1 MTFDLRQHI
10 RDILAGT
17 TEENLDILTAMVF
30 DRTPHN
36 AIREAYRQALTEA
49 VRAELP
55 RAIRPDQTG
64 ADTQPVI
71 IGAGSDSTTGE
82 GGHMAPD
89 TQSTSTPSPG
99 GGNVRNS
106 RAARLRRARF
116 RLNVHVGQRTFR
128 NILDCTAEDLLFA
141 AAECDRMAEA
151 NAQAAERYRRLVK
164 VMLQRQVEKVADL
177 TDEEIE
183 EVIGNG

>member
-1 MTFDLRQHI
+1 MTFNLRDHI
-10 RDILAGT
+10 RDILAET
-17 TEENLDILTAMVF
+17 AEENLDALTALVF
-30 DRTPHN
+30 DRTPRN

-55 RAIRPDQTG
+55 RATRPDQRSS
-64 ADTQPVI
+64 DTQSLA
-71 IGAGSDSTTGE
+71 IGAGSDSTTG
-82 GGHMAPD
+82 GSHQRPD
-89 TQSTSTPSPG
+89 THRGFAPSG

-116 RLNVHVGQRTFR
+116 RLNVHVGQRTYR

-141 AAECDRMAEA
+141 AAECDQMAQA

-164 VMLQRQVEKVADL
+164 VMNQRQVEKVADL

-183 EVIGNG
+183 EVVGDE

>member
-10 RDILAGT
+10 RDVLAET

-55 RAIRPDQTG
+55 RAIRPDHGTP
-64 ADTQPVI
+64 DTHTPV
-71 IGAGSDSTTGE
+71 IGAGSDSTTG
-82 GGHMAPD
+82 GSQVQND
-89 TQSTSTPSPG
+89 THRNITFPG
-99 GGNVRNS
+99 GGNIRNS

-116 RLNVHVGQRTFR
+116 RLNVHVGRRTFR
-128 NILDCTAEDLLFA
+128 NILDCTVEDLLFA

-164 VMLQRQVEKVADL
+164 VMNQRQVEKVADL

>member
-1 MTFDLRQHI
+1 MTTFDLRQHI
-10 RDILAGT
+10 RDVLAET

-55 RAIRPDQTG
+55 RATRPDQRELDAQVG
-64 ADTQPVI
+64 R
-71 IGAGSDSTTGE
+71 IGAGSDSTTG
-82 GGHMAPD
+82 GSQVRPD
-89 TQSTSTPSPG
+89 TQILRAPSG

>member
-10 RDILAGT
+10 RDILAET
-17 TEENLDILTAMVF
+17 TEENLDVLTTIVF
-30 DRTPHN
+30 ERTPHD

-55 RAIRPDQTG
+55 RAIRPDQG
-64 ADTQPVI
+64 AIATHTAT
-71 IGAGSDSTTGE
+71 IGAGSDSTTE
-82 GGHMAPD
+82 ERHPILD
-89 TQSTSTPSPG
+89 TQSAAAPSG

-116 RLNVHVGQRTFR
+116 RLNVHVGRRIFR
-128 NILDCTAEDLLFA
+128 NILDCTVEDLLFA
-141 AAECDRMAEA
+141 AAECDQMADA

-164 VMLQRQVEKVADL
+164 VMNQRQVEKVGDL

-183 EVIGNG
+183 EAVGNG

>member
-10 RDILAGT
+10 RDILAET
-17 TEENLDILTAMVF
+17 AEENLDTLTTLVF
-30 DRTPHN
+30 DRTPRN
-36 AIREAYRQALTEA
+36 ATREAYRQALTEA

-55 RAIRPDQTG
+55 GATRPDHRSDD
-64 ADTQPVI
+64 AHAIP

-82 GGHMAPD
+82 GHTRLD
-89 TQSTSTPSPG
+89 THGTDTLPG

-141 AAECDRMAEA
+141 ASECDQMAEA

-164 VMLQRQVEKVADL
+164 VMNQRQVEKVAEL

-183 EVIGNG
+183 EVVGDE

>member
-10 RDILAGT
+10 RDILAET

-55 RAIRPDQTG
+55 RATRPDQRSC
-64 ADTQPVI
+64 DTQRPA
-71 IGAGSDSTTGE
+71 IGAGSDSIAGE
-82 GGHMAPD
+82 GHPYPD
-89 TQSTSTPSPG
+89 TQKARTLSG

-164 VMLQRQVEKVADL
+164 VMNQRQVEKVADL

-183 EVIGNG
+183 EAIGNG

>member
-1 MTFDLRQHI
+1 MTFDLRRHI
-10 RDILAGT
+10 RDILAET

-82 GGHMAPD
+82 GGQSAPD
-89 TQSTSTPSPG
+89 TQNACTLPG

-141 AAECDRMAEA
+141 ASECDRMAEA

>member
-10 RDILAGT
+10 RDVLAET
-17 TEENLDILTAMVF
+17 TEENLDTLTAMVF
-30 DRTPHN
+30 DRTPRN

-55 RAIRPDQTG
+55 RAIRPDHTA

-71 IGAGSDSTTGE
+71 IGAGSDSTTG
-82 GGHMAPD
+82 GSQDIADTHDDCAP
-89 TQSTSTPSPG
+89 SG

-164 VMLQRQVEKVADL
+164 VMNQRQVEKVADL

-183 EVIGNG
+183 EAIGNG

>member
-10 RDILAGT
+10 RDVLAET
-17 TEENLDILTAMVF
+17 TEENLDTLTAMVF
-30 DRTPHN
+30 DRTPRN

-55 RAIRPDQTG
+55 RAIRPDQMTL
-64 ADTQPVI
+64 DTHSAT
-71 IGAGSDSTTGE
+71 IGAGSDSTTG
-82 GGHMAPD
+82 GSHQLPD
-89 TQSTSTPSPG
+89 TQGDPAPSG

-141 AAECDRMAEA
+141 AAECDQMAEA
-151 NAQAAERYRRLVK
+151 NAQAAERYRRLAK
-164 VMLQRQVEKVADL
+164 VMNQRQVGKVADL

-183 EVIGNG
+183 EAIGNG

>member
-10 RDILAGT
+10 RDVLAET
-17 TEENLDILTAMVF
+17 AEENLDILTAMVF

-55 RAIRPDQTG
+55 RAIRPDQRV
-64 ADTQPVI
+64 ADTHSSS
-71 IGAGSDSTTGE
+71 IGAGSDSTTG
-82 GGHMAPD
+82 GSQSLPD
-89 TQSTSTPSPG
+89 THRSHAPSG

>member
-10 RDILAGT
+10 RDVLAET
-17 TEENLDILTAMVF
+17 TEENLDVLTAMVF

-49 VRAELP
+49 VRVELP
-55 RAIRPDQTG
+55 RAIRPDQGTI
-64 ADTQPVI
+64 DTHIRI
-71 IGAGSDSTTGE
+71 IGADQDSTTG
-82 GGHMAPD
+82 GSQAIADTHGATAP
-89 TQSTSTPSPG
+89 SG

-164 VMLQRQVEKVADL
+164 VMNQRQVEKVADL

-183 EVIGNG
+183 EAIGNG

>member
-1 MTFDLRQHI
+1 MTTFDLRQHI
-10 RDILAGT
+10 RDVLAET

-55 RAIRPDQTG
+55 RAIRPDHGTP
-64 ADTQPVI
+64 DTHTPV
-71 IGAGSDSTTGE
+71 IGAGSDSTTG
-82 GGHMAPD
+82 GSQSLSDTHRSHAP
-89 TQSTSTPSPG
+89 SG

-141 AAECDRMAEA
+141 ASECDRMAEA

>member
-10 RDILAGT
+10 RDVLAET
-17 TEENLDILTAMVF
+17 TEENLDVLTAMVF

-49 VRAELP
+49 VRVELP
-55 RAIRPDQTG
+55 RAIRPDQMTP
-64 ADTQPVI
+64 DTQTAF
-71 IGAGSDSTTGE
+71 IGAGSDSTTG
-82 GGHMAPD
+82 GSHQRPD
-89 TQSTSTPSPG
+89 THRGFAPSG

-116 RLNVHVGQRTFR
+116 RLNVHVGQRTYR
-128 NILDCTAEDLLFA
+128 NILDCTVEDLLFA

-164 VMLQRQVEKVADL
+164 VMNQRQVEKVGDL

-183 EVIGNG
+183 EVVGNG

>member
-1 MTFDLRQHI
+1 MTFDLRRHI
-10 RDILAGT
+10 RDVLAET

-55 RAIRPDQTG
+55 RAIRPDQRSC
-64 ADTQPVI
+64 DTQRPA
-71 IGAGSDSTTGE
+71 IGAGSDSTTG
-82 GGHMAPD
+82 GSHSRPD
-89 TQSTSTPSPG
+89 TQLASTLPG
-99 GGNVRNS
+99 GGNIRNS

-128 NILDCTAEDLLFA
+128 NILDCTVEDLLFA
-141 AAECDRMAEA
+141 ASECDRMAEA

-164 VMLQRQVEKVADL
+164 VMNQRQVEKVADL

-183 EVIGNG
+183 EVVGSE

>member
-10 RDILAGT
+10 RDVLAET

-55 RAIRPDQTG
+55 RATRPDHFR
-64 ADTQPVI
+64 ADTQNLRV
-71 IGAGSDSTTGE
+71 GAGSDSTTG
-82 GGHMAPD
+82 GSQVQPD
-89 TQSTSTPSPG
+89 THRSHAPSG

-164 VMLQRQVEKVADL
+164 VMNQRQVEKVADL

-183 EVIGNG
+183 EAIGNG

>member
-1 MTFDLRQHI
+1 MSFNLRDHI
-10 RDILAGT
+10 RDILAET
-17 TEENLDILTAMVF
+17 AEENLDALTALVF
-30 DRTPHN
+30 DRTPRN

-55 RAIRPDQTG
+55 RATRPDQRSS
-64 ADTQPVI
+64 DTQSLA

-82 GGHMAPD
+82 GQATFD
-89 TQSTSTPSPG
+89 TQRSSTLLG

-141 AAECDRMAEA
+141 AAECDQMAQA

-164 VMLQRQVEKVADL
+164 VMNQRQVEKVADL

-183 EVIGNG
+183 EVVGDE